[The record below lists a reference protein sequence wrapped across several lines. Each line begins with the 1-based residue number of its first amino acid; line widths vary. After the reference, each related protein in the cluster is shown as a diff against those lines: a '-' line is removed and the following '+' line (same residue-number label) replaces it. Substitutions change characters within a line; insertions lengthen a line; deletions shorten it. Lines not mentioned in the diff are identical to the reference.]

1 MQFLRACLA
10 RALLGTVCTEFYY
23 SHRVHACTMSSHL
36 VTIGTVLK
44 STCEEAGLVPASSE
58 AAARTPSP
66 LFPPRLTCTSCSPAS
81 CALCLFLSLALELLL
96 SCALR
101 LLLGLALRLLL
112 GLSLRL
118 LISLAL
124 CFLPRARGQL
134 RAGLRHRCAPLSR
147 FSLANKISDGSA
159 APRLDSRSPPRTDEL
174 SDPQART
181 QARKLHTENRIRF
194 ACSKC

>member
-23 SHRVHACTMSSHL
+23 SHREHVCTMSSHL
-36 VTIGTVLK
+36 TFLLQVMIGTVLK
-44 STCEEAGLVPASSE
+44 STLLLGLA
-58 AAARTPSP
+58 
-66 LFPPRLTCTSCSPAS
+66 LRLLPGLALRLVMS
-81 CALCLFLSLALELLL
+81 CALRLPMSCALRLLLGLALQLLL

-134 RAGLRHRCAPLSR
+134 RAALRHRCAPLSR

-159 APRLDSRSPPRTDEL
+159 APRLDSPSPPRTDER
-174 SDPQART
+174 SAGKDTGT
-181 QARKLHTENRIRF
+181 QAPYGKPYQI
-194 ACSKC
+194 CV

>member
-1 MQFLRACLA
+1 MQFLRAFGTCFA
-10 RALLGTVCTEFYY
+10 WNGVHGILLLPH

-36 VTIGTVLK
+36 TFLLQVMIGTVLK
-44 STCEEAGLVPASSE
+44 STLLLGLA
-58 AAARTPSP
+58 
-66 LFPPRLTCTSCSPAS
+66 LRLLPGLALRLVMS
-81 CALCLFLSLALELLL
+81 CALRLPMSCALRLLLGLALQLLL

-194 ACSKC
+194 ACLA

>member
-1 MQFLRACLA
+1 M
-10 RALLGTVCTEFYY
+10 
-23 SHRVHACTMSSHL
+23 
-36 VTIGTVLK
+36 IGTVLK
-44 STCEEAGLVPASSE
+44 STLLLGLA
-58 AAARTPSP
+58 
-66 LFPPRLTCTSCSPAS
+66 LRLLPGLALRLVMS
-81 CALCLFLSLALELLL
+81 CALRLPMSCALRLLLGLALQLLL

-159 APRLDSRSPPRTDEL
+159 APRLDSSTPRPRREL
-174 SDPQART
+174 MSSAIPRQGHRHASSIRKTVSDLRVASASLLDLETKDRE
-181 QARKLHTENRIRF
+181 LV
-194 ACSKC
+194 